1 MILFLE
7 LYFTGQVQ
15 HSVTCAELF
24 SFTSS
29 LVLECEGTVAESVPL
44 PAVSCVCDCSQP
56 MCYSPVGEMGVY
68 SLTLPLLVYALESCL
83 GQSEF
88 AETGEGCDKSA
99 TFSRSVP

>member
-1 MILFLE
+1 MFLE
-7 LYFTGQVQ
+7 LYFTGQVL
-15 HSVTCAELF
+15 HTVTCEELF

-29 LVLECEGTVAESVPL
+29 LILECEGTAAESFPL

-56 MCYSPVGEMGVY
+56 SMCYSLVGEIGLY

-88 AETGEGCDKSA
+88 AETGGGCDKSA
-99 TFSRSVP
+99 ISSWSVP